1 MGGDAKE
8 ATLGFGEHRR
18 AERGVPGTERAK
30 ERERMNTL
38 KKHLSIGILTA
49 GGDCPGLNAAIRGVA
64 KAAIGTYG
72 MDVVGIL
79 DGFTGLVQNRVIH
92 LADRELTGLL
102 TLGGTMLGTSRDKPH
117 RMAMPDGSTRDMT
130 GAAVETYR
138 RLNLDCLVCI
148 GGDGTAKNAL
158 NLARAGVNIVMLPK
172 TIDND
177 VAETDITFGHDSAR
191 TIATEAIDRLH
202 TTASSHSRIMVVDI
216 MGNNAGWLA
225 LGASLAGGSDVCLIP
240 EIPYRI
246 ESVLDALRQR
256 IAKGRRFSLV
266 SLAEGSRPAPV
277 KARRQGGVSK
287 KKRGAKESKDSGKKG
302 AARAMSSRKLA
313 QEIENELG
321 IPTRMTTLGYIQRGG
336 IPTPT
341 DRLLATQL
349 GTAAARLVVEG
360 RFGVMVAV
368 KGGQTVPVALEDVA
382 SKKKTVPLDHPLIET
397 ARLIGLCLGD

>member
-1 MGGDAKE
+1 MSA
-8 ATLGFGEHRR
+8 
-18 AERGVPGTERAK
+18 P
-30 ERERMNTL
+30 

-92 LADRELTGLL
+92 LSDRELTGLL

-158 NLARAGVNIVMLPK
+158 NLAQAGVHIVMLPK

-191 TIATEAIDRLH
+191 AIATEAIDRLH
-202 TTASSHSRIMVVDI
+202 TTASSHSRIMVVNI

-225 LGASLAGGSDVCLIP
+225 LGASLAGGADVCLIP
-240 EIPYRI
+240 EIPYRM
-246 ESVLDALRQR
+246 ESVFDALRRR

-266 SLAEGSRPAPV
+266 SLAEGSHPV
-277 KARRQGGVSK
+277 PTKAGKRGSAAGKGK
-287 KKRGAKESKDSGKKG
+287 KGAKESKSAGKKG
-302 AARAMSSRKLA
+302 PSRATSSRKLA
-313 QEIENELG
+313 QQIEDELD
-321 IPTRMTTLGYIQRGG
+321 IPTRVTTLGYVQRGG

-341 DRLLATQL
+341 DRLLATQM
-349 GTAAARLVVEG
+349 GTAATRLIVAG
-360 RFGVMVAV
+360 RFGVMVALQ
-368 KGGQTVPVALEDVA
+368 GGRTVPVALEEVA
-382 SKKKTVPLDHPLIET
+382 FKKKTVPLDHPLIEA